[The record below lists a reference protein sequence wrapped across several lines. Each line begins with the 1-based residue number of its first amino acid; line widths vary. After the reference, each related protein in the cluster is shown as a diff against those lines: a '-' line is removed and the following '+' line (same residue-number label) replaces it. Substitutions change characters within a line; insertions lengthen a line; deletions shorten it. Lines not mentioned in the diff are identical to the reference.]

1 MINNPKKHK
10 QDYCCPVKL
19 KITYFSSPKAFII
32 DLRASI
38 FKKQAPPNQIM
49 MAPVV
54 VNFPFPQEW
63 RTHLSSDSP

>member
-38 FKKQAPPNQIM
+38 FKKQAPPLIK
-49 MAPVV
+49 
-54 VNFPFPQEW
+54 
-63 RTHLSSDSP
+63 